1 MREKITRWA
10 IVIIASI
17 FIVGLAHCEANAQ
30 SSIRY
35 RPTIMR
41 PVPRG
46 HTDIHIHNHT
56 DHTARNIAIT
66 AAVIG
71 VVALVVAISND
82 DSPTTTGNS
91 GYDRYLAGERPPKW
105 QKVH

>member
-17 FIVGLAHCEANAQ
+17 FIVGLVRCEANAQ
-30 SSIRY
+30 SSMRY

-66 AAVIG
+66 AVVIG
-71 VVALVVAISND
+71 VVALVVATCDN
-82 DSPTTTGNS
+82 SPRTTGNS
-91 GYDRYLAGERPPKW
+91 GYDRYLAGERPAQW

>member
-17 FIVGLAHCEANAQ
+17 FIVGLVHCEANAQ

-66 AAVIG
+66 AVVIG
-71 VVALVVAISND
+71 VVALVVATCD
-82 DSPTTTGNS
+82 DSPRATGNS
-91 GYDRYLAGERPPKW
+91 GYDRYLAGERPAQW